1 VAQASCPPNASGQA
15 ANSIIQRQAGRRR
28 YFRAGDVGTLRG
40 FTGTN
45 ASFAPAFSPV
55 SGARR
60 IGQVIIANPRKNS
73 ANLWQGT

>member
-1 VAQASCPPNASGQA
+1 L
-15 ANSIIQRQAGRRR
+15 RTGR
-28 YFRAGDVGTLRG
+28 AEKLRG
-40 FTGTN
+40 FTNEN

-60 IGQVIIANPRKNS
+60 IGQVIIANLRKNS